1 MRLIFLLHALLFST
15 GGCADRLILFPSTQA
30 IDARGAQ
37 RIEVKPAIEVWTDR
51 SPAAQNAGKVDAYV
65 LEFTGN
71 ATRAEQI
78 TRYVAGR
85 WQPHRVEVWVMNY
98 PGSGGSAGPAKLRA
112 ISPAALA
119 VYDEL
124 NRRAGD
130 KPIFVCGNSLGG
142 AVALCV
148 AARRSVAGMIVQNPP
163 ALRQIILG
171 EYGWWNL
178 WLFAGPIALSVPSE
192 LDAIENASHVH
203 APIIFITADADTLVH
218 PKYQDKIVAKYRG
231 PVGRIHL
238 KDAGHWQS
246 VDQLVEI
253 DVLPKAINWLIDAAE
268 KQHRFQTGAAM
279 DDLLHMSPVGGTPAT
294 RESSR

>member
-1 MRLIFLLHALLFST
+1 MMRLIFLLHALLFGMS
-15 GGCADRLILFPSTQA
+15 GCAERFLLFPSTQT
-30 IDARGAQ
+30 IDAQGAQ

-51 SPAAQNAGKVDAYV
+51 SLAAKEAGRVDAYV

-78 TRYVAGR
+78 TRSVAGR

-98 PGSGGSAGPAKLRA
+98 PGFGGSAGPAKLRA
-112 ISPAALA
+112 IPPAALA

-124 NRRAGD
+124 KCRAGD

-148 AARRSVAGMIVQNPP
+148 AARRPVAGMILQNPP

-171 EYGWWNL
+171 EHGWWNL
-178 WLFAGPIALSVPSE
+178 WLFAGPIALAVPNE
-192 LDAIENASHVH
+192 LDAIANASNVR
-203 APIIFITADADTLVH
+203 APVIFISADADTLV
-218 PKYQDKIVAKYRG
+218 PLKYQDKIAAKYRG

-238 KDAGHWQS
+238 KNAGHWQS
-246 VDQLVEI
+246 MDQLTEI
-253 DVLPKAINWLIDAAE
+253 EVLNKAIDWL
-268 KQHRFQTGAAM
+268 
-279 DDLLHMSPVGGTPAT
+279 VNAT
-294 RESSR
+294 AKP